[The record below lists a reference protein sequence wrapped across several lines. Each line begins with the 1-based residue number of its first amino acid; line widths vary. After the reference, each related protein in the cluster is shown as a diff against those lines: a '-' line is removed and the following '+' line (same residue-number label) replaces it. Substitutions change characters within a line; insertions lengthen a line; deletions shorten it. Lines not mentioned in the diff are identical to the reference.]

1 MRVRRKKVR
10 KYRKFTGDTNG
21 NGNGNGNGGSNVA
34 SMPASQYIMGLIG
47 VGVLFFVVGY
57 GWEKGK
63 LKA

>member
-1 MRVRRKKVR
+1 MKVKRRKVKR
-10 KYRKFTGDTNG
+10 YRKFTGED
-21 NGNGNGNGGSNVA
+21 NGNGNGNGGSNYA

-63 LKA
+63 TTA